1 MPGGPS
7 QTGPSENLCFNFTTD
22 PYQMTMDESAILAAC
37 EKKKEYILSNLE
49 YVRRVCV
56 RLICN
61 LPGLVELHF
70 KFLAGSRSRNAV
82 SCVDMRTMIYTTRL
96 IRLSTPGMRRNVTMK
111 ALRQEIET
119 DLGLE
124 KNALREQKTVI
135 TAFVDRLLAA
145 ARSADKTPSKK
156 GRSPAAKK
164 VPAAKKGGTGARGQ
178 AKDPKRPKK
187 ALTAFMFFS
196 NAKREQVKQD
206 HPEIAKSV
214 TDISRKLGE
223 LWKAASDADK
233 APYHEMAAEDK
244 KRYAKDME
252 SYQPPEDT
260 APAPKPAKGAKG
272 APTGGGAN
280 KYSAKA
286 EKLRKICKQASIK
299 VPIQLYTK
307 YKQDGDVHE
316 LESGILALLEKQGLS
331 AKSTKDEIEAARER
345 LQLVQ
350 DLEGI
355 DTSNI
360 IKSPEGGGRRSRRR
374 AAVAAVAN
382 MSQLSGSDE
391 TDVEDEGDD
400 EDEKDGT
407 EVDDDVAP
415 GKARSAGGEE
425 ADAADAADAGGDD
438 EEDEDN
444 EASESSV
451 ASMTDSEF
459 NGDDSSLEDEDAS
472 PAPRK
477 RSRHAEQA
485 EPAEPAERG
494 EDVDRNEEAFL
505 NFLVEQEV
513 GDTKVESPQVEK
525 SAGDVLQSRE
535 KKVKPED
542 KASQAAVVK
551 MADWSDDHE

>member
-1 MPGGPS
+1 M
-7 QTGPSENLCFNFTTD
+7 
-22 PYQMTMDESAILAAC
+22 
-37 EKKKEYILSNLE
+37 
-49 YVRRVCV
+49 
-56 RLICN
+56 
-61 LPGLVELHF
+61 
-70 KFLAGSRSRNAV
+70 
-82 SCVDMRTMIYTTRL
+82 
-96 IRLSTPGMRRNVTMK
+96 
-111 ALRQEIET
+111 
-119 DLGLE
+119 
-124 KNALREQKTVI
+124 
-135 TAFVDRLLAA
+135 
-145 ARSADKTPSKK
+145 
-156 GRSPAAKK
+156 
-164 VPAAKKGGTGARGQ
+164 
-178 AKDPKRPKK
+178 
-187 ALTAFMFFS
+187 
-196 NAKREQVKQD
+196 
-206 HPEIAKSV
+206 
-214 TDISRKLGE
+214 
-223 LWKAASDADK
+223 
-233 APYHEMAAEDK
+233 
-244 KRYAKDME
+244 
-252 SYQPPEDT
+252 
-260 APAPKPAKGAKG
+260 
-272 APTGGGAN
+272 
-280 KYSAKA
+280 
-286 EKLRKICKQASIK
+286 
-299 VPIQLYTK
+299 
-307 YKQDGDVHE
+307 HE

-485 EPAEPAERG
+485 EPAERG

-542 KASQAAVVK
+542 KAPQAAVVK
-551 MADWSDDHE
+551 MADWSDDE